1 MKNLFLTITVIF
13 ALLNVVT
20 GQERTVFNG
29 KTQLNTGTTYISYTG
44 IAADTLTETNQDTID
59 FVFTNTNHYA
69 IEKVSFSIIADT
81 LAGNDSVYYT
91 LTGLNYYPAGNET
104 NIVSGGLLFNAS
116 NDIGE
121 VLKVWNDSTN
131 YDISFRYYKFRLI
144 QSANNSYD
152 GGIEINKIIAKL
164 YYK

>member
-1 MKNLFLTITVIF
+1 MKNLFLTITVII
-13 ALLNVVT
+13 ALFNVVT
-20 GQERTVFNG
+20 GQERTVFNS
-29 KTQLNTGTTYISYTG
+29 KTQLNTGTTYITYTG
-44 IAADTLTETNQDTID
+44 IAADTLIETNQDTID
-59 FVFTNTNHYA
+59 YVFTNANHNA
-69 IEKVSFSIIADT
+69 IEKVSFTIIADT

-121 VLKVWNDSTN
+121 AVKWNDSTN
-131 YDISFRYYKFRLI
+131 YDISFRYYKLRVI
-144 QSANNSYD
+144 QAANNSYD
-152 GGIEINKIIAKL
+152 GGIKLNKIIAKL

>member
-13 ALLNVVT
+13 AFYVGINA
-20 GQERTVFNG
+20 QERTVFNG
-29 KTQLNTGTTYISYTG
+29 KTQLNTGTTYITYTG
-44 IAADTLTETNQDTID
+44 IAADTLIETNQDTID
-59 FVFTNTNHYA
+59 YVFTNTNHYA

-121 VLKVWNDSTN
+121 ISKVWNDSTN
-131 YDISFRYYKFRLI
+131 YDISFRYYKLRVI
-144 QSANNSYD
+144 QAANNS
-152 GGIEINKIIAKL
+152 
-164 YYK
+164 

>member
-13 ALLNVVT
+13 AFYVGINA
-20 GQERTVFNG
+20 QERTVFNG
-29 KTQLNTGTTYISYTG
+29 KTQLNTGTTYITYTG
-44 IAADTLTETNQDTID
+44 IAADTLIETNQDTID
-59 FVFTNTNHYA
+59 YVFTNTNHYA

-121 VLKVWNDSTN
+121 ISKVWNDSTN
-131 YDISFRYYKFRLI
+131 YDISFRYYKLRVI
-144 QSANNSYD
+144 QAANNSYD
-152 GGIEINKIIAKL
+152 GGIKLNKIIAKL

>member
-13 ALLNVVT
+13 TLLNVVT
-20 GQERTVFNG
+20 GQERTVYNG

-44 IAADTLTETNQDTID
+44 VAADTLIETNQDTID
-59 FVFTNTNHYA
+59 YVFTNTNHNA
-69 IEKVSFSIIADT
+69 IEKVSFAIVADT

-91 LTGLNYYPAGNET
+91 LSGLNYYPTGNET
-104 NIVSGGLLFNAS
+104 SIVTGGLLFNAT

-121 VLKVWNDSTN
+121 VLKMRNDSTN
-131 YDISFRYYKFRLI
+131 YDISFRYYKLRLI
-144 QSANNSYD
+144 QAANNSYD
-152 GGIEINKIIAKL
+152 GGIEINKIIVKL